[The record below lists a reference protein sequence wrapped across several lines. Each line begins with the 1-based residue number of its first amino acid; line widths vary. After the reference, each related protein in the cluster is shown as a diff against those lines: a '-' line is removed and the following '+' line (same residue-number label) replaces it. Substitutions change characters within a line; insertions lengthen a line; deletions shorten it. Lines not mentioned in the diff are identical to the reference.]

1 MIEKGTGVLLGD
13 YEFFTKNLEKV
24 TGDSDVV
31 KALNSVLF
39 NRVGKKHET
48 KKHLRSFSGIPDLNN
63 KKKYLD
69 KVLENKKKWT
79 VSLLKDSLGLFGL
92 EKSGT
97 REELAGRMI
106 DYLAKPSVLKSVSA
120 LSKSSKSKSKGSK
133 RKRAGGKDDKP
144 KKKKQAPSAYILYTS
159 SIRAQ
164 TKEENPEADFV
175 TLTKLLSEKWNSLDA
190 PTKEVLVQLSS

>member
-1 MIEKGTGVLLGD
+1 MIEKGSGVTLGE

-48 KKHLRSFSGIPDLNN
+48 KKHLRSFSGFPDLND
-63 KKKYLD
+63 KKKYLE
-69 KVLENKKKWT
+69 KVLDNKKKWT
-79 VSLLKDSLGLFGL
+79 VALLKDSLGLFGL

-97 REELAGRMI
+97 REELVGRMI
-106 DYLAKPSVLKSVSA
+106 DYLAKPSVLKSASA
-120 LSKSSKSKSKGSK
+120 ISTTKSSKSKSKGSK
-133 RKRAGGKDDKP
+133 RKRTGGKDDKP

-159 SIRAQ
+159 SMRKQ
-164 TKEENPEADFV
+164 TKEENPDADFV
-175 TLTKLLSEKWNSLDA
+175 TLTKLLSEKWNALDA
-190 PTKEVLVQLSS
+190 STKEV